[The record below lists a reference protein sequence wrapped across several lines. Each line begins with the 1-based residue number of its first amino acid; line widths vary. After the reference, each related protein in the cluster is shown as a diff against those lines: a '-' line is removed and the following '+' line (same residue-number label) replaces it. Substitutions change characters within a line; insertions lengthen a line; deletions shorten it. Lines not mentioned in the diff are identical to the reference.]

1 MSTTGRARCA
11 GRHATRERTQGLCCG
26 VRRDI
31 PYPNDRRTTA
41 DLPLRRGGRGRVPQG
56 EGPHTRLREAFGPY
70 SPNVVEGEF
79 CELRFDGVLRSSVTS
94 RVALR
99 GLRSHL
105 EGLAGRSGL
114 STRRPQRPV
123 GPPRPSPPP
132 KTVPR

>member
-41 DLPLRRGGRGRVPQG
+41 DLRLRRGGRGRVPQG

-79 CELRFDGVLRSSVTS
+79 CEVSLRACADR
-94 RVALR
+94 
-99 GLRSHL
+99 
-105 EGLAGRSGL
+105 LATFHTCRFSERFSGL
-114 STRRPQRPV
+114 FITH
-123 GPPRPSPPP
+123 
-132 KTVPR
+132 